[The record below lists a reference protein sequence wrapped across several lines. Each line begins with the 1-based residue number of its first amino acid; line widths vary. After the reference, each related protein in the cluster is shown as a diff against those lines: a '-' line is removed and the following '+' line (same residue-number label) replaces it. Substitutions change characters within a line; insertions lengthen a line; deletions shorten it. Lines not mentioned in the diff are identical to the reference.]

1 MAASCPKGM
10 PTQSYGVMGE
20 TVTGLGS
27 CGIHDR
33 YSALNLN
40 DSSAYSSF
48 TSAGGPL
55 WVSDSCDDESTYQY
69 YSRNDMTFVIEA
81 LKSSDT
87 LYRPMLLAISKQW
100 NMFNSSG
107 TKSDVDCHNPIT
119 SSELMKGQ
127 MLHLAPSET
136 CAGNEISDEGKPR
149 VNSIAA
155 QYSGITDC
163 EVSALVNNNPVIENN
178 FGKMENQ
185 LTSSDESAETSKAAG
200 IQNFVKTGNSG
211 SNRSVGTSNDSEIQ
225 GKILS
230 VGDSSLTSTDLDAEQ
245 GRNIESADCGHMTST
260 TETKNDETSQ
270 GLLGTSYVNYY
281 SFARTATLVAEEL
294 TQKSSDKISVGSTK
308 PDDIILAQ
316 LKAISKKATK
326 FYWPNIQNLN
336 ADARK
341 ERCGWCF
348 SCKAPDD
355 DRDCFLNM
363 NDSAPVLPSEVVGL
377 HSKWNKIGHLI
388 DVMCYILCIEERLRG
403 FLLGPWLNPHYSNLW
418 RKSVVK
424 ASDVASLKHLLLVLE
439 SNLRRL
445 ALSAEWLKHVDS
457 VATMGSA
464 SHVVTSSKYRKRTR
478 YLDLEPKPLSKAAAG
493 LGLFWWRGGRISR
506 ELFKW
511 KVCPRSLASKAARQA
526 GCTKIPGVLY
536 PDSSEF
542 ANRSKYVVWRAAVET
557 SRSVEQLALQ
567 IRELDANIRW
577 DDIENT
583 NLLSKMDQF
592 RKSVRPF
599 KKVIIRRK
607 CTEGTVLKYL
617 LDFGKRRIIPD
628 IVVTHG
634 SMVEESSSGRKKY
647 WLDEPHV
654 PLHLVKA
661 FEDRRI
667 ARKSNKISSGKLHAR
682 GGITKKTSKKRGF
695 SYLFAKAEKSEKL
708 SVWAL

>member
-1 MAASCPKGM
+1 
-10 PTQSYGVMGE
+10 MGE
-20 TVTGLGS
+20 NVNGLGS
-27 CGIHDR
+27 CVVANAVDKRVLLSIHCFDLFPANL
-33 YSALNLN
+33 ALRKSLMIQI
-40 DSSAYSSF
+40 YPIF
-48 TSAGGPL
+48 HIMRRFGMRFRL
-55 WVSDSCDDESTYQY
+55 KELRSDSCNDESTYQY
-69 YSRNDMTFVIEA
+69 YSRNDLAFVIEA
-81 LKSSDT
+81 LKASDT
-87 LYRPMLLAISKQW
+87 LYRPILVAISKQW
-100 NMFNSSG
+100 NMFNSSVA
-107 TKSDVDCHNPIT
+107 KSDVDFHNPII

-127 MLHLAPSET
+127 MPLMHLAPSDT

-163 EVSALVNNNPVIENN
+163 DVSANNNPVIETN
-178 FGKMENQ
+178 FVKMENP
-185 LTSSDESAETSKAAG
+185 LTSSEESAETSQAAG
-200 IQNFVKTGNSG
+200 IQNFAKTGTGG

-225 GKILS
+225 GKIVS

-245 GRNIESADCGHMTST
+245 GRNIESADCDHMTST
-260 TETKNDETSQ
+260 TETKNDEKSQ
-270 GLLGTSYVNYY
+270 GLLGASYVNYY
-281 SFARTATLVAEEL
+281 SFARTAKLVAEEL
-294 TQKSSDKISVGSTK
+294 TQKSTDKINVVSTK
-308 PDDIILAQ
+308 PVEDIILAQ

-326 FYWPNIQNLN
+326 FYWPNVQNLN
-336 ADARK
+336 ADAKK
-341 ERCGWCF
+341 EKCGWCF

-355 DRDCFLNM
+355 DKDCFFNM
-363 NDSAPVLPSEVVGL
+363 NDSAPVLLSEVVGL
-377 HSKWNKIGHLI
+377 HSKWNKNGHLI
-388 DVMCYILCIEERLRG
+388 DVMCYMLCIEERLQG

-457 VATMGSA
+457 VATVGSA
-464 SHVVTSSKYRKRTR
+464 SHVVTSSKYRKRAR
-478 YLDLEPKPLSKAAAG
+478 YSDLEPKPLSKAAAG
-493 LGLFWWRGGRISR
+493 L
-506 ELFKW
+506 
-511 KVCPRSLASKAARQA
+511 A
-526 GCTKIPGVLY
+526 GCTKISGVLY

-542 ANRSKYVVWRAAVET
+542 ANRSKYVVWRAAVEA

-647 WLDEPHV
+647 WLEEPHV
-654 PLHLVKA
+654 PFA
-661 FEDRRI
+661 
-667 ARKSNKISSGKLHAR
+667 SGE
-682 GGITKKTSKKRGF
+682 SF
-695 SYLFAKAEKSEKL
+695 
-708 SVWAL
+708 